1 MLNQGIA
8 RTLRMT
14 YKITLMDASTLSLI
28 FQVFLPVIVIAA
40 VGLAVYFIM
49 QALPEDMK
57 DFLNLDLTNPKK
69 KRK

>member
-1 MLNQGIA
+1 
-8 RTLRMT
+8 
-14 YKITLMDASTLSLI
+14 MDASTISLV
-28 FQVFLPVIVIAA
+28 FQVFLPVIVIA
-40 VGLAVYFIM
+40 VVSLVIYFLM